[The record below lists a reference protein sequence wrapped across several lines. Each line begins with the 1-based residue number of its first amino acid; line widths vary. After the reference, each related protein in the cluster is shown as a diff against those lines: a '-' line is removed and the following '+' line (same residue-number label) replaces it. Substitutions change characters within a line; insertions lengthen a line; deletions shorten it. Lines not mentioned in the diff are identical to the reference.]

1 MRNRMTLHCVTNKTF
16 HKVSESNK
24 ILSEVNNTFYR
35 LNFTL
40 ATKKSKSQVQSYLNS
55 KMPKKFLVKHLW

>member
-1 MRNRMTLHCVTNKTF
+1 MRNRMALHCVTDKTF
-16 HKVSESNK
+16 HKISESNK

-40 ATKKSKSQVQSYLNS
+40 ATKKSKSKATLILKCQRNS
-55 KMPKKFLVKHLW
+55 